1 MAALHVGFEYDGN
14 SIVPVPVFV
23 VAWRIMR
30 QLWLFFALIGL
41 SGLAFASDLNGTYKG
56 TWTSDNQGGGDLTMS
71 FSGDSGSLKA
81 EVSFTN
87 EGETVKCDVK
97 SVTLDG
103 SKLLLV
109 MDYGDGNRNEAIVS
123 GQLDGKLL
131 SGTYKTKSLADDSPG
146 DTGTWKSTKGSGN

>member
-1 MAALHVGFEYDGN
+1 
-14 SIVPVPVFV
+14 
-23 VAWRIMR
+23 MR
-30 QLWLFFALIGL
+30 QLLPLFALIVCVGT
-41 SGLAFASDLNGTYKG
+41 AFASDLHGTYKG
-56 TWTSDNQGGGDLTMS
+56 TWASDNQGGGDLTMS

-97 SVTLDG
+97 SVKLDG
-103 SKLLLV
+103 SKLILV
-109 MDYGDGNRNEAIVS
+109 MDYGEGDQNEAIVS
-123 GQLDGKLL
+123 GVLDGKLL